1 MYHKT
6 HFGKGQKRE
15 SSRPGV
21 KGILTFMDLAG
32 WRDCREELFALVAGH
47 PEHGQGEI
55 YGRQAVGF
63 TNERAL

>member
-6 HFGKGQKRE
+6 RFGKGLKRE
-15 SSRPGV
+15 SSCPGV

-32 WRDCREELFALVAGH
+32 WRDCREELFAPKTGH

-55 YGRQAVGF
+55 YWRQAVDF
-63 TNERAL
+63 TNERPV